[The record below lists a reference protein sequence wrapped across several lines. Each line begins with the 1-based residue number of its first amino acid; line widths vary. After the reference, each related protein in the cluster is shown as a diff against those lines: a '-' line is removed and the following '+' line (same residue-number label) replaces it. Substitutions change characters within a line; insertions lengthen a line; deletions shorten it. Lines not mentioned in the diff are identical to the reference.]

1 MRIGIPKE
9 IKAGENR
16 VALTP
21 AGAAELH
28 QRGHSVYVM
37 RGAGQAVGFSDEHYQ
52 HAGALLVDSLA
63 DVYVSADLIVKVK
76 EPQAEEYVLLSARHL
91 LFTYLHLAANRA
103 LTDALLASGASCI
116 AYETLTDSQ
125 GRLPLL
131 APMSEIAGRM
141 AVQAGAHH
149 IEMAQ
154 GGKGILLGGIPG
166 VAPAN
171 VLILGGGVVGA
182 NAAAM
187 AVGMGAQVRILDK
200 SIARLRH
207 LDELWRGRVVCE
219 YAVQERID
227 TLALQSDLVIG
238 SVLNT
243 GAGAPQL
250 LSRALIAQMERGSVL
265 VDVAI
270 DQGGCFATSRPTTH
284 QHPAYIEE
292 GVVHYCV
299 ANIPSAVGRTATLG
313 LTNATLAYVIRL
325 ADAGIGALQ
334 TDAGFRGGLNIYRGQ
349 LTHAGVAETFG
360 MPFSETASLSLES
373 EFPYRK

>member
-1 MRIGIPKE
+1 MHIGIPKE
-9 IKAGENR
+9 IKIGENR

-28 QRGHSVYVM
+28 QRGHQVYVM
-37 RGAGQAVGFSDEHYQ
+37 RGAGQASGFADERYQ
-52 HAGALLVDSLA
+52 QAGAQLLDSLTE
-63 DVYVSADLIVKVK
+63 VYASADLIVKVK
-76 EPQAEEYVLLSARHL
+76 EPQAEEYGLLRPSQL
-91 LFTYLHLAANRA
+91 LFTYLHLAADRA
-103 LTDALLASGASCI
+103 LTEALLASGANCI
-116 AYETLTDSQ
+116 AYETLMDAQ

-149 IEMAQ
+149 LEMAQ
-154 GGKGILLGGIPG
+154 GGKGVLLGGIPG

-182 NAAAM
+182 NAAVM
-187 AVGMGAQVRILDK
+187 AVGMGAQVRVLDK

-207 LDELWRGRVVCE
+207 LDDLWRGRVLCE
-219 YAVQERID
+219 YATQERID
-227 TLALQSDLVIG
+227 TLALQSDLIIG
-238 SVLNT
+238 GVLNT
-243 GAGAPQL
+243 GASAPKL
-250 LSRALIAQMERGSVL
+250 LSRELIANMEKGSVL

-284 QHPAYIEE
+284 QQPTYVEE

-313 LTNATLAYVIRL
+313 LTNATLLYILRL
-325 ADAGIGALQ
+325 ADAGLAALQ
-334 TDAGFRGGLNIYRGQ
+334 ADTGFCAGLNIYRGQ
-349 LTHAGVAETFG
+349 LTHAGVAAAFA
-360 MPFSETASLSLES
+360 MPFVDPAVALA
-373 EFPYRK
+373 KG

>member
-9 IKAGENR
+9 IKVGENR

-21 AGAAELH
+21 AAAAELR

-37 RGAGQAVGFSDEHYQ
+37 RNAGGASGFSDERYER
-52 HAGALLVDSLA
+52 AGAVLLDSLA
-63 DVYVSADLIVKVK
+63 EIYANADLIVKVK
-76 EPQAEEYVLLSARHL
+76 EPQTEEYGLLRANQL
-91 LFTYLHLAANRA
+91 LFTYLHLAANRS
-103 LTDALLASGASCI
+103 LTEALLASGAICI
-116 AYETLTDSQ
+116 AYETLSDAH

-141 AVQAGAHH
+141 SVQAGAHH
-149 IEMAQ
+149 LEMAQ

-187 AVGMGAQVRILDK
+187 AVGMGAQVCIMDK
-200 SIARLRH
+200 SIARLRQ
-207 LDELWRGRVVCE
+207 LDDQWRGRVVCE
-219 YAVQERID
+219 YATQERID
-227 TLALQSDLVIG
+227 AVAIQSDLIIG
-238 SVLNT
+238 SVLN
-243 GAGAPQL
+243 AGASAPRL
-250 LSRALIAQMERGSVL
+250 LSRELIAQMEKGSVL

-284 QHPAYIEE
+284 QQPTYIEE
-292 GVVHYCV
+292 GIVHYCV

-313 LTNATLAYVIRL
+313 LTNATIAYVVRL
-325 ADAGIGALQ
+325 ADAGLAALQ
-334 TDAGFRGGLNIYRGQ
+334 VDTGFRAGLNIYRGQ
-349 LTHAGVAETFG
+349 LMQAGVAEAFT
-360 MPFSETASLSLES
+360 MPLSDPSQVRMETP
-373 EFPYRK
+373 FP

>member
-21 AGAAELH
+21 AGAAELV
-28 QRGHSVYVM
+28 QRGHDVYVM
-37 RGAGQAVGFSDEHYQ
+37 RGAGVAAGFSDARYQ
-52 HAGALLVDSLA
+52 QAGALILDSLA
-63 DVYVSADLIVKVK
+63 EVYSIADMIVKVK
-76 EPQAEEYVLLSARHL
+76 EPQPEEYRLLRSDQI
-91 LFTYLHLAANRA
+91 LFTYLHLAADPV
-103 LTDALLASGASCI
+103 LTDALLASGATCI
-116 AYETLTDSQ
+116 AYETLTDAQ

-149 IEMAQ
+149 LEMAQ
-154 GGKGILLGGIPG
+154 GGKGVLLGGIPG

-187 AVGMGAQVRILDK
+187 AVGMGAQVRIMDK
-200 SIARLRH
+200 SLTRLRQ
-207 LDELWRGRVVCE
+207 LDDLWRGRVVCE
-219 YAVQERID
+219 YATQERIEAV
-227 TLALQSDLVIG
+227 ALRADLIIG

-243 GAGAPQL
+243 GASAPKL
-250 LSRALIAQMERGSVL
+250 LNRALIAQMEAGSVL

-270 DQGGCFATSRPTTH
+270 DQGGCFETSRATTH
-284 QHPAYIEE
+284 QYPTYIEE
-292 GVVHYCV
+292 GVIHYCV

-313 LTNATLAYVIRL
+313 LTNATLTYILRL
-325 ADAGIGALQ
+325 ADAGLEAFQ
-334 TDAGFRGGLNIYRGQ
+334 ADAGLLAGLNIYRGL
-349 LTHAGVAETFG
+349 LTQTGVAES
-360 MPFSETASLSLES
+360 FSMAFTDPVKLLSAG
-373 EFPYRK
+373 EFSYRK

>member
-9 IKAGENR
+9 VKQGENR

-28 QRGHSVYVM
+28 QRGHSIYVM
-37 RGAGQAVGFSDEHYQ
+37 RGAGLAVGFSDTRYQ
-52 HAGALLVDSLA
+52 QAGAILVDSLA
-63 DVYVSADLIVKVK
+63 DVYANADLIVKVK
-76 EPQAEEYVLLSARHL
+76 EPQVAEYGLLRADQL
-91 LFTYLHLAANRA
+91 LFTYLHLAANRE

-116 AYETLTDSQ
+116 AYETLTDAQ

-149 IEMAQ
+149 LEMAQ
-154 GGKGILLGGIPG
+154 GGKGMLLGGIPG
-166 VAPAN
+166 VAPAS
-171 VLILGGGVVGA
+171 VLIVGGGVVGA

-187 AVGMGAQVRILDK
+187 AVGMGAQVRILDT
-200 SIARLRH
+200 SIARLRQ
-207 LDELWRGRVVCE
+207 LDDQWRGRVICE
-219 YAVQERID
+219 YATQERIN
-227 TLALQSDLVIG
+227 TLALQADLVIG
-238 SVLNT
+238 GVLHT
-243 GAGAPQL
+243 GASAPKL
-250 LSRALIAQMERGSVL
+250 LSRELIAQMEKGSVL

-284 QHPAYIEE
+284 QQPTYIEE

-299 ANIPSAVGRTATLG
+299 ANIPSAVARTATLG

-325 ADAGIGALQ
+325 ADSGLAALQ
-334 TDAGFRGGLNIYRGQ
+334 TDSGLRAGLNIYRGQ
-349 LTHAGVAETFG
+349 LTHAGVASA
-360 MPFSETASLSLES
+360 FSMGFSDPLELL
-373 EFPYRK
+373 PKR

>member
-9 IKAGENR
+9 IKTGENR

-21 AGAAELH
+21 AGVIELRA
-28 QRGHSVYVM
+28 RGHEVYVTK
-37 RGAGQAVGFSDEHYQ
+37 GAGVASGFGDTQYLS
-52 HAGALLVDSLA
+52 AGAQLLDSVA
-63 DVYVSADLIVKVK
+63 AVYEAADLIVKVK
-76 EPQAEEYVLLSARHL
+76 EPQLQEYALLTNRHC
-91 LFTYLHLAANRA
+91 LFTYLHLAASRS

-149 IEMAQ
+149 LEAAQ
-154 GGKGILLGGIPG
+154 GGKGVLLGGIPG
-166 VAPAN
+166 VAPAK

-187 AVGMGAQVRILDK
+187 AVGLGAQVRVMDK

-207 LDELWRGRVVCE
+207 LDDLWRGRVICE
-219 YAVQERID
+219 YAVQERVND
-227 TLALQSDLVIG
+227 CARNADLIIG

-243 GAGAPQL
+243 GASAPK
-250 LSRALIAQMERGSVL
+250 LITRELIRQIEPGSVL

-270 DQGGCFATSRPTTH
+270 DQGGCFETSRPTTH
-284 QHPAYIEE
+284 QQPTYREE
-292 GVVHYCV
+292 DVIHYCV

-313 LTNATLAYVIRL
+313 LTNATLTYILRL
-325 ADAGIGALQ
+325 ADGGLVCLKA
-334 TDAGFRGGLNIYRGQ
+334 DSGFRAGLNIHAGQ
-349 LTHAGVAETFG
+349 LTHQGVADSFG
-360 MPFSETASLSLES
+360 LPARDPLTLL
-373 EFPYRK
+373 

>member
-1 MRIGIPKE
+1 MRIGVPKE
-9 IKAGENR
+9 VKAGEHR

-28 QRGHSVYVM
+28 QRGHSVFVM
-37 RGAGQAVGFSDEHYQ
+37 RTAGEGAGFSDERYL
-52 HAGALLVDSLA
+52 HAGALLVDTLA
-63 DVYVSADLIVKVK
+63 EVYANAELIVKVK
-76 EPQAEEYVLLSARHL
+76 EPQADEYALLNDRHL
-91 LFTYLHLAANRA
+91 LFTYLHLAANRS

-116 AYETLTDSQ
+116 AYETLTDAQ

-149 IEMAQ
+149 LEMAQ

-166 VAPAN
+166 VAPAE

-187 AVGMGAQVRILDK
+187 AVGLGAQVHIMDK
-200 SIARLRH
+200 SIARLRQ
-207 LDELWRGRVVCE
+207 LDDLWRGRVVCE
-219 YAVQERID
+219 FATQERID
-227 TLALQSDLVIG
+227 ALALQADLIIG

-243 GAGAPQL
+243 GASAPRL
-250 LSRALIAQMERGSVL
+250 LSRELIAQMEKGSVL

-284 QHPAYIEE
+284 QHPTYIEE

-313 LTNATLAYVIRL
+313 LTNATLSYILRL
-325 ADAGIGALQ
+325 AETGLAALQ
-334 TDAGFRGGLNIYRGQ
+334 TDAGFRAGLNTYRGQ
-349 LTHAGVAETFG
+349 LTQTGVADSFSI
-360 MPFSETASLSLES
+360 PFTDAALLL
-373 EFPYRK
+373 PYG

>member
-9 IKAGENR
+9 VKPGENR

-21 AGAAELH
+21 AGVAELH
-28 QRGHSVYVM
+28 QRGHTLYMM
-37 RGAGQAVGFSDEHYQ
+37 RGAGHAVGFSDERYQ
-52 HAGALLVDSLA
+52 HAGAVLVDSLA
-63 DVYVSADLIVKVK
+63 DVYGRTDLVVKVK
-76 EPQAEEYVLLSARHL
+76 EPQAEECALLSDRHV
-91 LFTYLHLAANRA
+91 LFTYLHLAASRT

-116 AYETLTDSQ
+116 AYETLMDSQ

-149 IEMAQ
+149 LEMAQ

-166 VAPAN
+166 VAPAE

-187 AVGMGAQVRILDK
+187 AVGLGAQVRILDK
-200 SIARLRH
+200 SIVRLRH
-207 LDELWRGRVVCE
+207 LDEHWRGRVICE
-219 YAVQERID
+219 YATQERID
-227 TLALQSDLVIG
+227 TLALRADLIVG
-238 SVLNT
+238 SVLN
-243 GAGAPQL
+243 AGASAPRL
-250 LSRALIAQMERGSVL
+250 LSRELIGQMEKGSVL

-284 QHPAYIEE
+284 QQPTYVEE

-299 ANIPSAVGRTATLG
+299 ANIPSAVARTATLG

-325 ADAGIGALQ
+325 ADEGLAALQ
-334 TDAGFRGGLNIYRGQ
+334 GDAGFRAGLNIHRGH
-349 LTHAGVAETFG
+349 LTQAGVANS
-360 MPFSETASLSLES
+360 FSMSFSDAKPLLPTH
-373 EFPYRK
+373 

>member
-9 IKAGENR
+9 VKAGENR

-21 AGAAELH
+21 AGAAELR
-28 QRGHSVYVM
+28 QRGHNIYVM
-37 RGAGQAVGFSDEHYQ
+37 HGAGQGAGFSDDRYQ
-52 HAGALLVDSLA
+52 QAGASIVDSLA
-63 DVYVSADLIVKVK
+63 EVYASADLIVKVK
-76 EPQAEEYVLLSARHL
+76 EPQPEEYRLLCDRHL

-116 AYETLTDSQ
+116 AYETLTDAQ

-149 IEMAQ
+149 LEMAQ

-187 AVGMGAQVRILDK
+187 AVGMGAQVHILDK

-207 LDELWRGRVVCE
+207 LDEQWRGRVVCE
-219 YAVQERID
+219 YATQERID
-227 TLALQSDLVIG
+227 TLALQSDLIIG
-238 SVLNT
+238 SVLN
-243 GAGAPQL
+243 AGASAPRL
-250 LSRALIAQMERGSVL
+250 LSLALVAQMERGSVL

-284 QHPAYIEE
+284 QHPTYVEK

-313 LTNATLAYVIRL
+313 LTNATLAYIIRL
-325 ADAGIGALQ
+325 ADAGIAALQ
-334 TDAGFRGGLNIYRGQ
+334 TDAGFRAGLNIYRGQ
-349 LTHAGVAETFG
+349 LTLAGVAEAFA
-360 MPFSETASLSLES
+360 MPFSDAAQLL
-373 EFPYRK
+373 PNG

>member
-9 IKAGENR
+9 VKAGENR

-21 AGAAELH
+21 AGAAELG
-28 QRGHSVYVM
+28 QRGHSIYVM
-37 RGAGQAVGFSDEHYQ
+37 RGAGQAAGFSDEHYQ
-52 HAGALLVDSLA
+52 QAGALLLDSLVE
-63 DVYVSADLIVKVK
+63 VYASADLIVKVK
-76 EPQAEEYVLLSARHL
+76 EPQAEEYSLLRVNQL
-91 LFTYLHLAANRA
+91 LFTYLHLAANRS
-103 LTDALLASGASCI
+103 LTEALLASGASCI
-116 AYETLTDSQ
+116 AYETLMDGQ

-149 IEMAQ
+149 LEMAQ

-187 AVGMGAQVRILDK
+187 AVGMGAQVHIMDK
-200 SIARLRH
+200 SLARLRQ
-207 LDELWRGRVVCE
+207 LDDQWRGRVVCE
-219 YAVQERID
+219 YATQERID
-227 TLALQSDLVIG
+227 RLALQSDLIIG
-238 SVLNT
+238 SVLN
-243 GAGAPQL
+243 AGASAPRL
-250 LSRALIAQMERGSVL
+250 LSRELIGRMENGSVL

-284 QHPAYIEE
+284 QQPTYIEE

-313 LTNATLAYVIRL
+313 LTNATLSYITRL
-325 ADAGIGALQ
+325 ADGGLAALQ
-334 TDAGFRGGLNIYRGQ
+334 ADAGFRAGLNIYRGQ
-349 LTHAGVAETFG
+349 LTQAGVAEAFI
-360 MPFSETASLSLES
+360 MRFSDPGQLLLKA
-373 EFPYRK
+373 